1 MKLLSRKNYWMHN
14 VDSMERLRKS
24 PFATSSGE
32 PFVDPPKSANLAI
45 VGL

>member
-1 MKLLSRKNYWMHN
+1 MAKPCKL
-14 VDSMERLRKS
+14 

-32 PFVDPPKSANLAI
+32 PFVDPPKSSNLTI

>member
-14 VDSMERLRKS
+14 VDSMERLCKS
-24 PFATSSGE
+24 PVATSSGE

>member
-1 MKLLSRKNYWMHN
+1 MIQKTLLDAECRQYGKFC
-14 VDSMERLRKS
+14 KS

-45 VGL
+45 DGL

>member
-1 MKLLSRKNYWMHN
+1 MAKPRKL
-14 VDSMERLRKS
+14 

-32 PFVDPPKSANLAI
+32 PFVDPPKSSNLAI